1 MLRKLLLTIGFAL
14 LFFIRPLES
23 GAQVPVTIKCENNVK
38 TVTDIRVQITFPSG
52 EMKAYDGKNL
62 ESEVLEYH
70 IEGTG
75 ECKLFIHFKE
85 EGVKAP
91 TFISNKLP
99 LFILYRC
106 FSSIYPFF
114 YWPIQSASWD
124 GAFHPVSPEYPSCFP
139 AAVAPQSDLL

>member
-23 GAQVPVTIKCENNVK
+23 GAQVPVTIKCENNAK

-70 IEGTG
+70 LQKIHDFRRRKKIDVYTSMNLRGMVIPCNSEDSNRKY
-75 ECKLFIHFKE
+75 CILFIK
-85 EGVKAP
+85 K
-91 TFISNKLP
+91 
-99 LFILYRC
+99 
-106 FSSIYPFF
+106 IYPECPEGR
-114 YWPIQSASWD
+114 YPKGYENDSERTNLWEYSLQSI
-124 GAFHPVSPEYPSCFP
+124 V
-139 AAVAPQSDLL
+139 QK

>member
-91 TFISNKLP
+91 TFISKKIHDFRRRKKN
-99 LFILYRC
+99 RC
-106 FSSIYPFF
+106 LHFNESQEHGDS
-114 YWPIQSASWD
+114 
-124 GAFHPVSPEYPSCFP
+124 
-139 AAVAPQSDLL
+139 L